1 MTHSQNNSTS
11 IPASPAK
18 PREDHIIL
26 IEKPKQF
33 SQTFSGF
40 MFATTSKAP
49 ESSQMASFSLFQKSR
64 NETQSQT
71 NQNHPS
77 SLSPLGTFRTL
88 KEKRGTELVSTDI
101 HS

>member
-49 ESSQMASFSLFQKSR
+49 ESSQMASFSLFHKSR

-77 SLSPLGTFRTL
+77 SPSSLGTFRTL